1 MVSILHHLQNLVC
14 KPSLVKLPNLE
25 GNSIKHPKAEL
36 TIQIYIIKPS
46 WSSGMNFGHFV
57 FHYPKLCSKLKQ
69 KYVLIHKNQN
79 RKELNDTSSHAAS
92 CETLKMRLTG
102 WAFTAFKADKER
114 LLIFLFLFFVN
125 SCFYVQKWVFFF
137 LIVLFFDSF
146 WLTQSHYRNSHAKFS
161 YIFLIA
167 YAV

>member
-25 GNSIKHPKAEL
+25 GNSIKHPKVEL

-46 WSSGMNFGHFV
+46 WSSGINFGHFV
-57 FHYPKLCSKLKQ
+57 FHYSKLCSKLKQ
-69 KYVLIHKNQN
+69 NRYLFIKT
-79 RKELNDTSSHAAS
+79 RKEKKLNDTSSHAAS

-102 WAFTAFKADKER
+102 WAFKANKER
-114 LLIFLFLFFVN
+114 LLMFLFFIFCKQLFLCSKV
-125 SCFYVQKWVFFF
+125 SVFMFNF
-137 LIVLFFDSF
+137 SFF
-146 WLTQSHYRNSHAKFS
+146 WLILTNSINRNSHAKFL

-167 YAV
+167 YDV